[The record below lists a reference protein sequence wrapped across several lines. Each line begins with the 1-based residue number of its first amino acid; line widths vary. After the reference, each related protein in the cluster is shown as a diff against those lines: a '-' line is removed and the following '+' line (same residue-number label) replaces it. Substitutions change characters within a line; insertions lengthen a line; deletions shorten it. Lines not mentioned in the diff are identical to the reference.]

1 MEPGGEPQRLD
12 GENTQPIQTGM
23 AVRYSRSRQSSR
35 AVSANSRFAAMG
47 RRIWSQ
53 NIGREIA
60 SSPWAQTVRTT
71 AEQTIHSA
79 DRITRAL
86 TLGTQ

>member
-79 DRITRAL
+79 DKITRAL